1 MEPQFN
7 ADKPELRYLDFLR
20 LKQVQKSKCNFKLE
34 CNDPNF
40 LLSLKLMKKHKPVMD
55 MGICF
60 GLTTN
65 ILLDNGFKVIATN
78 ESKEN
83 IEFLWKNL
91 SLEQKS
97 HLVLKECSPIHLF
110 LQQNSLSGIVSIFHM
125 NYLSGTD
132 IRILFD
138 QFYHWLEPGGV
149 LLVTCQTPYSWT
161 FNKRCIERF
170 AESAAKNVEW
180 PGEFLAKDI
189 VTDKQILDA
198 FPERLNLFTAEI
210 LIRETIRVGL
220 SVFKVGY
227 SDYDLDNR
235 KFLADGFKKDFVSII
250 AIKTR

>member
-1 MEPQFN
+1 MDQLN
-7 ADKPELRYLDFLR
+7 ADRPQLTYLDFLR
-20 LKQVQKSKCNFKLE
+20 LKQVQKCKNNFQLE

-40 LLSLKLMKKHKPVMD
+40 LLSIKLMNKHKPIMD

-65 ILLDNGFKVIATN
+65 LLLEKGFKVIATN
-78 ESKEN
+78 ESKEDLD
-83 IEFLWKNL
+83 FLWKSL

-97 HLVLKECSPIHLF
+97 HLVLKEFNPVRLF
-110 LQQNSLSGIVSIFHM
+110 LERNSLSGIVSIFHM
-125 NYLSGTD
+125 NHLIGTD
-132 IRILFD
+132 VRILFD

-189 VTDKQILDA
+189 VTDKHILDA

-227 SDYDLDNR
+227 FDYDIDNK
-235 KFLADGFKKDFVSII
+235 KFISDGVKKDFVSII